1 MNQTGAASAVAGY
14 ALSMKY
20 SKAYVSTVRKRK
32 MELFNQIR
40 MAIWYVSLR
49 RQQKLLK
56 RWAKSDNEDTS
67 IMALMLLSFFDTE
80 EMDDGDE

>member
-1 MNQTGAASAVAGY
+1 
-14 ALSMKY
+14 
-20 SKAYVSTVRKRK
+20 